1 MAKFTETST
10 LREVISDPEGKAV
23 IKKAFPLALMHP
35 RFQEGL
41 DYNLREVIED
51 NMGAMVGI
59 PNEKVKAV
67 IEQLYSL

>member
-1 MAKFTETST
+1 MKIAFEE
-10 LREVISDPEGKAV
+10 LKAV

-67 IEQLYSL
+67 IEKLYAL